1 MTDDVAYY
9 SSLGLLV
16 SVRCDDASLRARV
29 DDLYAA
35 CRAAPTRAVDLEL
48 EILGA
53 PEQMSPPVYELRAG
67 GKSCLRTTDP
77 DELLEWVAWKVNSA
91 ALESPR
97 VELALHAAAVA
108 FDGAAVVIT
117 GPSGAG
123 KSTLASALTLAGA
136 AYMGDDSLVVDGATA
151 QIRSNPKPIGL
162 DDDSRTALMRIAP
175 TNPALRHARR
185 MLAPHALGAV
195 VAAGV
200 PVPAALIV
208 HSFYRPDIST
218 LVTPITPAGAAA
230 VLADQS
236 FNFSARGADGLRAVA
251 ALARRAR
258 AIVVEFGD
266 VVEAVDAISAAV
278 AAPTRGPKP
287 DTDETLGALG
297 SELDAELLSGEVL
310 IWNGRVRELHH
321 LSGTATEIWR
331 AGRHSGDAATVAAR
345 VGATTALDEIERCLA
360 DLAALG
366 LLPVPRSSAAA
377 GDGQDSTPR

>member
-1 MTDDVAYY
+1 
-9 SSLGLLV
+9 
-16 SVRCDDASLRARV
+16 
-29 DDLYAA
+29 
-35 CRAAPTRAVDLEL
+35 
-48 EILGA
+48 
-53 PEQMSPPVYELRAG
+53 
-67 GKSCLRTTDP
+67 
-77 DELLEWVAWKVNSA
+77 
-91 ALESPR
+91 
-97 VELALHAAAVA
+97 
-108 FDGAAVVIT
+108 
-117 GPSGAG
+117 
-123 KSTLASALTLAGA
+123 LTLAGA

-310 IWNGRVRELHH
+310 IWNGRVRE
-321 LSGTATEIWR
+321 IWR